1 MQEIM
6 QSIVFVAAAIL
17 HGITGMGFP
26 MLGTTALAF
35 IMPLSKVV
43 ALVALPSLL
52 MSLLVLCSNNKKGF
66 WQEIVYYLKTYKL
79 LAIGSVVGSILG
91 VKLLLILPVSW
102 LLLLMAIITLYYSVN
117 GILNVCAKAKN
128 IQVVANNKNMV
139 LFGFLAGIIGGSTN
153 AMSPILLIFL
163 LSETE
168 NKNRIV
174 KSSNLCYLLAKIV
187 QIYMLRDQYWLLNKS
202 EYGLIFLLSVLSVIG
217 LYVGIRLRTKI
228 SPNFFKM
235 LIFIVLLVLALKI
248 GHSGLIKLYSLLN
261 ALTPY

>member
-6 QSIVFVAAAIL
+6 QSIVFVADAIL

-35 IMPLSKVV
+35 NMPLSKVV

-79 LAIGSVVGSILG
+79 LAIGSVVGSIFG

-248 GHSGLIKLYSLLN
+248 GHSGLIKL
-261 ALTPY
+261 

>member
-168 NKNRIV
+168 NKNHIV

-248 GHSGLIKLYSLLN
+248 GHSGLIKL
-261 ALTPY
+261 

>member
-1 MQEIM
+1 
-6 QSIVFVAAAIL
+6 
-17 HGITGMGFP
+17 
-26 MLGTTALAF
+26 
-35 IMPLSKVV
+35 
-43 ALVALPSLL
+43 
-52 MSLLVLCSNNKKGF
+52 VLCSNNKKGF

-248 GHSGLIKLYSLLN
+248 GHSGLIKL
-261 ALTPY
+261 

>member
-6 QSIVFVAAAIL
+6 QSIVFVASAIL

-248 GHSGLIKLYSLLN
+248 GHSGLIKL
-261 ALTPY
+261 

>member
-217 LYVGIRLRTKI
+217 LYVVIRLRTKI

-248 GHSGLIKLYSLLN
+248 GHSGLIKL
-261 ALTPY
+261 

>member
-128 IQVVANNKNMV
+128 IQVVVNNKNMV

-248 GHSGLIKLYSLLN
+248 GHSGLIKL
-261 ALTPY
+261 

>member
-117 GILNVCAKAKN
+117 GILNVCEKAKN

-248 GHSGLIKLYSLLN
+248 GHSGLIKL
-261 ALTPY
+261 

>member
-35 IMPLSKVV
+35 NMPLSKVV

-79 LAIGSVVGSILG
+79 LAIGSVVGSIFG

-217 LYVGIRLRTKI
+217 LHVGIRLRTKI

-248 GHSGLIKLYSLLN
+248 GHSGLIKL
-261 ALTPY
+261 

>member
-1 MQEIM
+1 MQEII
-6 QSIVFVAAAIL
+6 QSIVFIAAAIL

-66 WQEIVYYLKTYKL
+66 YQEIVYYLKTYKL

-102 LLLLMAIITLYYSVN
+102 LFLLMAIITLYYSVN

-168 NKNRIV
+168 DKNRIA
-174 KSSNLCYLLAKIV
+174 KASNLCYLLAKIV
-187 QIYMLRDQYWLLNKS
+187 QIYMLKDQYLLLNKS
-202 EYGLIFLLSVLSVIG
+202 EYGLIFLLSVLSIIG
-217 LYVGIRLRTKI
+217 LYVGIWLRTKI

-235 LIFIVLLVLALKI
+235 LIFIVLFVLALKI
-248 GHSGLIKLYSLLN
+248 GYSGLIKL
-261 ALTPY
+261 

>member
-153 AMSPILLIFL
+153 AISPILLIFL

-248 GHSGLIKLYSLLN
+248 GHSGLIKL
-261 ALTPY
+261 

>member
-102 LLLLMAIITLYYSVN
+102 LLLLIAIITLYYSVN

-248 GHSGLIKLYSLLN
+248 GHSGLIKL
-261 ALTPY
+261 

>member
-1 MQEIM
+1 MQEII
-6 QSIVFVAAAIL
+6 QSIVFIAAAIL

-66 WQEIVYYLKTYKL
+66 YQEIVYYLKTYKL

-91 VKLLLILPVSW
+91 VKLLLILPASW
-102 LLLLMAIITLYYSVN
+102 LFLLMAIITLYYSVN

-168 NKNRIV
+168 DKNRIA
-174 KSSNLCYLLAKIV
+174 KASNLCYLLAKIV
-187 QIYMLRDQYWLLNKS
+187 QIYMLKDQYLLLNKS
-202 EYGLIFLLSVLSVIG
+202 EYGLIFLLSVLSIIG
-217 LYVGIRLRTKI
+217 LYVGIWLRTKI

-235 LIFIVLLVLALKI
+235 LIFIVLFVLALKI
-248 GHSGLIKLYSLLN
+248 GYSGLIKL
-261 ALTPY
+261 

>member
-235 LIFIVLLVLALKI
+235 LIFIFLLVLALKI
-248 GHSGLIKLYSLLN
+248 GHSGLIKL
-261 ALTPY
+261 

>member
-26 MLGTTALAF
+26 MLDTTALAF

-248 GHSGLIKLYSLLN
+248 GHSGLIKL
-261 ALTPY
+261 

>member
-228 SPNFFKM
+228 SPNFFK
-235 LIFIVLLVLALKI
+235 
-248 GHSGLIKLYSLLN
+248 
-261 ALTPY
+261 

>member
-35 IMPLSKVV
+35 NMPLSKVV

-79 LAIGSVVGSILG
+79 LAIGSVVGSIFG

-153 AMSPILLIFL
+153 AMSLILLIFL

-248 GHSGLIKLYSLLN
+248 GHSGLIKL
-261 ALTPY
+261 

>member
-248 GHSGLIKLYSLLN
+248 GHSV
-261 ALTPY
+261 

>member
-91 VKLLLILPVSW
+91 VKLLLIFPVSW

-128 IQVVANNKNMV
+128 IQVVANNKNMI

-168 NKNRIV
+168 NKNRIA

-248 GHSGLIKLYSLLN
+248 GHSGLIKL
-261 ALTPY
+261 

>member
-248 GHSGLIKLYSLLN
+248 GHLGLIKL
-261 ALTPY
+261 

>member
-1 MQEIM
+1 
-6 QSIVFVAAAIL
+6 
-17 HGITGMGFP
+17 
-26 MLGTTALAF
+26 
-35 IMPLSKVV
+35 
-43 ALVALPSLL
+43 
-52 MSLLVLCSNNKKGF
+52 
-66 WQEIVYYLKTYKL
+66 
-79 LAIGSVVGSILG
+79 
-91 VKLLLILPVSW
+91 
-102 LLLLMAIITLYYSVN
+102 
-117 GILNVCAKAKN
+117 
-128 IQVVANNKNMV
+128 
-139 LFGFLAGIIGGSTN
+139 GIIGGSTN

-248 GHSGLIKLYSLLN
+248 GHSGLIKL
-261 ALTPY
+261 

>member
-26 MLGTTALAF
+26 MLGTTALDF

-248 GHSGLIKLYSLLN
+248 GHSGLIKL
-261 ALTPY
+261 

>member
-43 ALVALPSLL
+43 ALVVLPSLL

-248 GHSGLIKLYSLLN
+248 GHSGLIKL
-261 ALTPY
+261 

>member
-235 LIFIVLLVLALKI
+235 LIFIVLLLLALKI
-248 GHSGLIKLYSLLN
+248 GHSGLIKL
-261 ALTPY
+261 

>member
-79 LAIGSVVGSILG
+79 LAIGSVVGSIFG

-248 GHSGLIKLYSLLN
+248 GHSGLIKL
-261 ALTPY
+261 

>member
-139 LFGFLAGIIGGSTN
+139 LFGFLVGIIGGSTN

-248 GHSGLIKLYSLLN
+248 GHSGLIKL
-261 ALTPY
+261 

>member
-79 LAIGSVVGSILG
+79 LAIGSVVGSVLG

-248 GHSGLIKLYSLLN
+248 GHSGLIKL
-261 ALTPY
+261 

>member
-26 MLGTTALAF
+26 MLGTIALAF

-248 GHSGLIKLYSLLN
+248 GHSGLIKL
-261 ALTPY
+261 

>member
-102 LLLLMAIITLYYSVN
+102 LLLLMAIITLYYSIN

-248 GHSGLIKLYSLLN
+248 GHSGLIKL
-261 ALTPY
+261 

>member
-1 MQEIM
+1 MQEII
-6 QSIVFVAAAIL
+6 QSIVFIAAAIL

-248 GHSGLIKLYSLLN
+248 GHSGLIKL
-261 ALTPY
+261 

>member
-1 MQEIM
+1 MQEII
-6 QSIVFVAAAIL
+6 QSIVFIAAAIL

-66 WQEIVYYLKTYKL
+66 YQEIVYYLKTYKL

-102 LLLLMAIITLYYSVN
+102 LFLLMAIITLYYSVN

-168 NKNRIV
+168 DKNRIA
-174 KSSNLCYLLAKIV
+174 KASNLCYLLAKIV
-187 QIYMLRDQYWLLNKS
+187 QIYMLKDQYLLLNKS
-202 EYGLIFLLSVLSVIG
+202 EYGLIFLLSVLSIIG
-217 LYVGIRLRTKI
+217 LYVGIWLRTKI

-235 LIFIVLLVLALKI
+235 LIFIVLLILALKI
-248 GHSGLIKLYSLLN
+248 GHSGLIKL
-261 ALTPY
+261 

>member
-43 ALVALPSLL
+43 ALMALPSLL

-248 GHSGLIKLYSLLN
+248 GHSGLIKL
-261 ALTPY
+261 